1 MNVGHVDPVCAFCL
15 VFNPLDQAIVSPST
29 LSYGL
34 SVSTAFAPSSV
45 GIMVGNVP
53 SALYSNGST
62 AILRANPPPFG
73 SFSRMVEKI
82 WLTLELCH
90 AAMVGERTGV
100 AKRHDLSHI
109 FPRTCRAVAH
119 GISDMLGHPTGGI
132 QKIILAVS
140 LVEPRSL
147 RIVIL
152 IFLILLPQLWRGGT
166 ETLHGLLHYVDITRI
181 RHHVVI
187 QLHIEYLRITPIEI
201 SLSVVIDINS
211 RIDICP
217 IAIHKRLAD
226 SILER
231 TRRES
236 PTATPIAIAPVSF
249 EWSGT

>member
-1 MNVGHVDPVCAFCL
+1 MNVGHVDPCL
-15 VFNPLDQAIVSPST
+15 RILFGLQPIRPAIVSPST

-62 AILRANPPPFG
+62 AILRANPPLSGVFPYG
-73 SFSRMVEKI
+73 RKI

-152 IFLILLPQLWRGGT
+152 IFLILLPQLWRGAPKPST
-166 ETLHGLLHYVDITRI
+166 VCSTTLTSP
-181 RHHVVI
+181 
-187 QLHIEYLRITPIEI
+187 EYDTM
-201 SLSVVIDINS
+201 S
-211 RIDICP
+211 
-217 IAIHKRLAD
+217 
-226 SILER
+226 
-231 TRRES
+231 
-236 PTATPIAIAPVSF
+236 SF
-249 EWSGT
+249 SFT